1 MIFNTDN
8 HVFLVWCENFKLMTF
23 LIIRKKRKRWILKIR
38 KEGNVSNFSC
48 LFLVFDFTGGSCS
61 GVSVS
66 LQSMTNPNLPKAEA
80 QVFDCSIAFELNVFQ
95 ISFWSWNYIIILL
108 LLLSR
113 LLMLLSPLKMFFL
126 GNTKVINILIILN
139 CKIINWI
146 YIHV

>member
-1 MIFNTDN
+1 MRICGSSQQHFSGQIDD
-8 HVFLVWCENFKLMTF
+8 FLNYQ
-23 LIIRKKRKRWILKIR
+23 KKRKDEFKKWEK
-38 KEGNVSNFSC
+38 KGNVSNFSW
-48 LFLVFDFTGGSCS
+48 LFLFFDFTGGSCS

-80 QVFDCSIAFELNVFQ
+80 QVFDCSIEYELNVFP

-113 LLMLLSPLKMFFL
+113 LLMLLSPLKIFFL

-139 CKIINWI
+139 L
-146 YIHV
+146 